1 MCLQFQVFEFC
12 ILLIAPTA
20 PPENFMMSAINS
32 TAILF
37 QWELPPVDKRNG
49 IITRYTLN
57 CQEYINQ
64 MFYSINTSFPLDIY
78 ENNSISLVIDK
89 FRPGTLIACTV
100 TSSNERG
107 GAGVPAYSNV
117 TTNEQGKF
125 QMFKN

>member
-1 MCLQFQVFEFC
+1 
-12 ILLIAPTA
+12 
-20 PPENFMMSAINS
+20 MSAINS

-64 MFYSINTSFPLDIY
+64 MFYSINTSFPLNIY
-78 ENNSISLVIDK
+78 ENNSISLVINE

-107 GAGVPAYSNV
+107 GTGVPAYSNV